1 MRGPIIA
8 VACALGAC
16 VGDPA
21 VDATYEGEA
30 LLELNGL
37 VCAVGRIDSPTTT
50 LGVAWTTLSPS
61 AATTLVTGES
71 QTIDA
76 RDLPADFRMPL
87 FVEPP
92 ANISTTMR
100 LGDALVPVDVGLP
113 ILFDDLDGDGIWAGE
128 LEPLLGAARGQV
140 VLHAGTGAHIA
151 DSGLAL
157 GAQLSDG
164 YSIANASCANGAL
177 TGFDVIPT
185 ETRIEIWL
193 LEGVIPSPI
202 EELAPET
209 CFWPF

>member
-1 MRGPIIA
+1 MRGSIIA

-37 VCAVGRIDSPTTT
+37 VCAVGRIDSSTTT
-50 LGVAWTTLSPS
+50 LGVAWTTLSP
-61 AATTLVTGES
+61 TTTSLVTGES
-71 QTIDA
+71 QNIDA

-92 ANISTTMR
+92 ANVSSTMR
-100 LGDALVPVDVGLP
+100 LGDALVAVDVGLP
-113 ILFDDLDGDGIWAGE
+113 ILFDDLDGDGLWAGE
-128 LEPLLGAARGQV
+128 MEPLLGAARGQV
-140 VLHAGTGAHIA
+140 VLHAGSGAQTA
-151 DSGLAL
+151 DSGLTIS
-157 GAQLSDG
+157 QLSEG
-164 YSIANASCANGAL
+164 YTIANASCASGAL
-177 TGFDVIPT
+177 TGFDVIPSS
-185 ETRIEIWL
+185 TRIEIWL

>member
-1 MRGPIIA
+1 MRGSYIVI
-8 VACALGAC
+8 ACALGAC

-21 VDATYEGEA
+21 VDVSYEGEA
-30 LLELNGL
+30 LHEMKGL
-37 VCAVGRIDSPTTT
+37 VCAVGRLDSPTTK

-61 AATTLVTGES
+61 AASSLVTGET
-71 QTIDA
+71 QAIDA

-92 ANISTTMR
+92 ANMSTTMR

-113 ILFDDLDGDGIWAGE
+113 IMFDDLDGDGIWAGDA
-128 LEPLLGAARGQV
+128 EPLLGAARGQV
-140 VLHAGTGAHIA
+140 LLHAGTATQVG

-157 GAQLSDG
+157 SALSEG
-164 YSIANASCANGAL
+164 YSVANASCANGGL
-177 TGFDVIPT
+177 TGFDVIAPD
-185 ETRIEIWL
+185 TRIEIWL
-193 LEGVIPSPI
+193 LEGVIPSPL